1 MTDPTLPHA
10 SARAGNRQSGPSPT
24 FSELQARTD
33 GAPAGASWGVFGADD
48 EIGTINLLDDTRVL
62 AGAREIVLGEVHSL
76 NWQIDFPRRNTYR
89 RTPKRVHLG
98 AGNTFGRDD
107 YIERFFLQYS
117 SQWDGLRHIIS
128 SDQRF
133 YNGVDAAIVDAEGSA
148 TLGIQLWAQR
158 GIAGRG
164 VLLDVAL
171 HCQLAGTPVDPA
183 TNFAI
188 DTALLDATA
197 AAQRVTVERG
207 DVLLIRTGWTGWYMT
222 LDADEQ
228 AAAVTDEAMQPG
240 LASGRETAAWLWDHG
255 VAATAADNMALEAVP
270 IDEGP
275 DSLHRLLIPGLGMPI
290 GEYFWLD
297 GLAAAC
303 ARDQRWTF
311 MFTSAPLN
319 IVGGVGSPPNALA
332 LR

>member
-1 MTDPTLPHA
+1 
-10 SARAGNRQSGPSPT
+10 
-24 FSELQARTD
+24 
-33 GAPAGASWGVFGADD
+33 
-48 EIGTINLLDDTRVL
+48 
-62 AGAREIVLGEVHSL
+62 
-76 NWQIDFPRRNTYR
+76 
-89 RTPKRVHLG
+89 
-98 AGNTFGRDD
+98 
-107 YIERFFLQYS
+107 
-117 SQWDGLRHIIS
+117 
-128 SDQRF
+128 
-133 YNGVDAAIVDAEGSA
+133 
-148 TLGIQLWAQR
+148 
-158 GIAGRG
+158 
-164 VLLDVAL
+164 VLLDVAR
-171 HCQLAGTPVDPA
+171 HCQHTGAPIDPT

-222 LDADEQ
+222 LE
-228 AAAVTDEAMQPG
+228 
-240 LASGRETAAWLWDHG
+240 
-255 VAATAADNMALEAVP
+255 ADNMALEAVP

-332 LR
+332 IR